1 MVVPPV
7 PMVLMIK
14 AKAAQSTTRR
24 IAQIDYESYPPH
36 NRRKRVTDGK
46 APQSSSASQSSKFPI
61 RPQSNQVLQSAITT
75 STRRNQTL
83 QNPACGPQQNL
94 TLTSNNGGF
103 EPHQL
108 TRRSRRNSHSA
119 TSATTA
125 SRGSE
130 WRLLAGRCLLNVLRY
145 TKANTGGVK

>member
-24 IAQIDYESYPPH
+24 IAKIDYESYPPL

-46 APQSSSASQSSKFPI
+46 VPQSSRASQSSKCPI
-61 RPQSNQVLQSAITT
+61 RPQSRVLQSALTT
-75 STRRNQTL
+75 STRRNLAL

-108 TRRSRRNSHSA
+108 KKRIGLNSHSA

-130 WRLLAGRCLLNVLRY
+130 WRLLAGRCLLIDLRN